1 MRRKA
6 RTGDEER
13 SEEVKVV
20 GFLPMT
26 SAMAATPAT
35 AAAVPAGRPRA
46 VRTGASRWS
55 AALRAAM
62 PRGRMLPAHLLE
74 RRHKT
79 IVTVLAAHVP
89 ALLAF
94 GLLRGYALG
103 HMLFDI
109 GPVVM
114 LSALAMAKRFPLRWR
129 MVAACTGL
137 VTCSAML
144 VHLWGG
150 VIEAHFHFFVV
161 IGLLTL
167 YQDWVPFLLAIAY
180 VIVHHGVMGVIAPHS
195 VYSNP
200 DAAANPWRWALIHGG
215 FVLAASLTHMASWR
229 TNEEQLLRDPLTGLP
244 SRLLLMHRL
253 QSALARVERTNAHVA
268 VLFIDLDRFKVVN
281 DSLGHH
287 AGDRL
292 LLAVAERLR
301 LAARRHELPARFGGD
316 EFVIVCEDVVD
327 PQDAVAVAER
337 LLKALAQPFDFDD
350 STAFVGGSI
359 GIAVTDDPNADPGDL
374 VRDADAAMYR
384 AKEAGGGR
392 WSIFDQVVRDR
403 AVARQAVEA
412 ALRTAIDEEQLVVF
426 FQPEISV
433 ATGDIVGVEALVRW
447 ERPGVGM
454 VSPADFIPIAEETGL
469 IIPIGT
475 WVLNE
480 ACRQA
485 QSFDDGRL
493 VIRVNVSARQL
504 AEPGLADTVKTA
516 LAASGL
522 PPERL
527 CLEVTESVLLED
539 GDRSV
544 AALQALRDIGVGVSL
559 DDFGTGYCSL
569 SYLRRLPIDSLKI
582 DRSFVRGLG
591 HEADDDSI
599 VTSVIDLARS
609 LGVSVVAE
617 GVETEEQLDGLRARG
632 CDTMQG
638 FLFARPG
645 PASTV
650 AALMGEG
657 AAA

>member
-1 MRRKA
+1 
-6 RTGDEER
+6 
-13 SEEVKVV
+13 
-20 GFLPMT
+20 
-26 SAMAATPAT
+26 MAATPAS
-35 AAAVPAGRPRA
+35 APSVPAGRSPA
-46 VRTGASRWS
+46 ARTGAARFSK
-55 AALRAAM
+55 AVRAAM

-74 RRHKT
+74 RRHRT

-109 GPVVM
+109 GPLVM
-114 LSALAMAKRFPLRWR
+114 LSALSIAKRIPLRWR

-137 VTCSAML
+137 VTCSAIL

-167 YQDWVPFLLAIAY
+167 YQDWLPFLLAIAY
-180 VIVHHGVMGVIAPHS
+180 VVLHHGVMGVVAPHS
-195 VYSNP
+195 VYRNP
-200 DAAANPWRWALIHGG
+200 DAAAHPWRWALIHGG

-253 QSALARVERTNAHVA
+253 QSALARIERTGAHVA

-316 EFVIVCEDVVD
+316 EFVIVCEDVAD

-337 LLKALAQPFDFDD
+337 LLKALARPFDFDD

-359 GIAVTDDPNADPGDL
+359 GIAVTSDPDADPGDL

-384 AKEAGGGR
+384 AKQAGGGR

-403 AVARQAVEA
+403 AVARQAIEA
-412 ALRTAIDEEQLVVF
+412 ALRNAVDENQLVVH

-433 ATGDIVGVEALVRW
+433 ATGEIVGVEALVRW
-447 ERPGVGM
+447 QRPGVGM
-454 VSPADFIPIAEETGL
+454 VPPADFIPIAEETGL
-469 IIPIGT
+469 IVPIGT

-504 AEPGLADTVKTA
+504 AEPGLADVVKAA
-516 LAASGL
+516 LRSSGL

-527 CLEVTESVLLED
+527 CLEVTESVVLED

-617 GVETEEQLDGLRARG
+617 GVETHEQLDGLRARG

-638 FLFARPG
+638 FLFAKPG
-645 PASTV
+645 PASSV
-650 AALMGEG
+650 AALMGDP

>member
-1 MRRKA
+1 
-6 RTGDEER
+6 
-13 SEEVKVV
+13 
-20 GFLPMT
+20 
-26 SAMAATPAT
+26 
-35 AAAVPAGRPRA
+35 
-46 VRTGASRWS
+46 
-55 AALRAAM
+55 
-62 PRGRMLPAHLLE
+62 MLPPHLLE
-74 RRHKT
+74 RRHRT

-89 ALLAF
+89 ALLLF
-94 GLLRGYALG
+94 GLARGYALR
-103 HMLFDI
+103 HVAIDV
-109 GPVVM
+109 GPVVL
-114 LSALAMAKRFPLRWR
+114 LSILATAKRVPLRWR

-137 VTCSAML
+137 VTCSALL

-167 YQDWVPFLLAIAY
+167 YQDWLPFLLAIAY
-180 VIVHHGVMGVIAPHS
+180 VVLHHGVMGVLAPES

-200 DAAANPWRWALIHGG
+200 QAVAHPWRWAMIHGG
-215 FVLAASLTHMASWR
+215 FVLAASLTHIASWR
-229 TNEEQLLRDPLTGLP
+229 TNEQQLLRDPLTGLP
-244 SRLLLMHRL
+244 SRLLLMNRL
-253 QSALARVERTNAHVA
+253 QAAIARIDRAGTHVA

-292 LLAVAERLR
+292 LVAVADRLST
-301 LAARRHELPARFGGD
+301 AARRHELPARFGGD
-316 EFVIVCEDVVD
+316 EFVIVCEDIAD
-327 PQDAVAVAER
+327 AQDAVAVAER
-337 LLKALAQPFDFDD
+337 LLRTLSKPFDFDD
-350 STAFVGGSI
+350 VPAFVGGSI
-359 GIAVTDDPNADPGDL
+359 GIAVTSDPNAAPADL

-384 AKEAGGGR
+384 AKQAGGGR

-403 AVARQAVEA
+403 AVARQATEA
-412 ALRTAIDEEQLVVF
+412 ALRNAIANDELVVH
-426 FQPEISV
+426 FQPEVSV

-447 ERPGVGM
+447 QRPGAGM
-454 VSPADFIPIAEETGL
+454 VPPADFIPIAEETGL
-469 IIPIGT
+469 IVPIGR
-475 WVLNE
+475 WVLHA
-480 ACRQA
+480 ACMQA
-485 QSFDDGRL
+485 KDFDDGRL

-504 AEPGLADTVKTA
+504 AEPGLADTVKDA

-527 CLEVTESVLLED
+527 VLEVTESVILED

-617 GVETEEQLDGLRARG
+617 GVETEEQLAGLRARG

-638 FLFARPG
+638 FLFAKPG
-645 PASTV
+645 PASAV
-650 AALMGEG
+650 AALM
-657 AAA
+657 AQPTLA

>member
-1 MRRKA
+1 
-6 RTGDEER
+6 
-13 SEEVKVV
+13 
-20 GFLPMT
+20 
-26 SAMAATPAT
+26 
-35 AAAVPAGRPRA
+35 
-46 VRTGASRWS
+46 
-55 AALRAAM
+55 
-62 PRGRMLPAHLLE
+62 MLPPHLLE
-74 RRHKT
+74 RRHRT

-94 GLLRGYALG
+94 GLARGYALG
-103 HMLFDI
+103 HVMIDI
-109 GPVVM
+109 GPVVL
-114 LSALAMAKRFPLRWR
+114 LSVLATAKRVPLRWR

-137 VTCSAML
+137 VTCSALL

-180 VIVHHGVMGVIAPHS
+180 VVLHHGVMGVLAPES

-200 DAAANPWRWALIHGG
+200 QAIAHPWRWAMIHGG
-215 FVLAASLTHMASWR
+215 FVLAASLTHIASWR

-244 SRLLLMHRL
+244 SRLLLMNRL
-253 QSALARVERTNAHVA
+253 QAAIARIDRTGTQVA

-292 LLAVAERLR
+292 LVAVADRLR
-301 LAARRHELPARFGGD
+301 TAARRHELPARFGGD
-316 EFVIVCEDVVD
+316 EFVIVCEDIAD
-327 PQDAVAVAER
+327 AQDAVAVGER
-337 LLKALAQPFDFDD
+337 LLRALAQPFDFDD
-350 STAFVGGSI
+350 VPAFVGGSI
-359 GIAVTDDPNADPGDL
+359 GIAVTSDPQAAPADL

-384 AKEAGGGR
+384 AKQAGGGR
-392 WSIFDQVVRDR
+392 CSIFDQVVRDR
-403 AVARQAVEA
+403 AVARQATEA
-412 ALRTAIDEEQLVVF
+412 ALRNAIANDELVVH

-433 ATGDIVGVEALVRW
+433 ASGDIVGVEALVRW
-447 ERPGVGM
+447 QRPGAGM
-454 VSPADFIPIAEETGL
+454 VPPADFIPIAEETGL
-469 IIPIGT
+469 IVPIGK
-475 WVLNE
+475 WVLHA
-480 ACRQA
+480 ACAQA
-485 QSFDDGRL
+485 KSFDDGRL

-504 AEPGLADTVKTA
+504 AEPGLADTVKDA

-527 CLEVTESVLLED
+527 VLEVTESVVLED

-591 HEADDDSI
+591 READDDSI

-617 GVETEEQLDGLRARG
+617 GVETEEQLAGLRARG

-638 FLFARPG
+638 FLFAKPG
-645 PASTV
+645 PASAV
-650 AALMGEG
+650 AALMAQP

>member
-1 MRRKA
+1 MSPS
-6 RTGDEER
+6 G
-13 SEEVKVV
+13 S
-20 GFLPMT
+20 GF
-26 SAMAATPAT
+26 SPAV
-35 AAAVPAGRPRA
+35 AAARNPAARSTLSRKLARVRA
-46 VRTGASRWS
+46 
-55 AALRAAM
+55 LM
-62 PRGRMLPAHLLE
+62 PNGRMLPAHLLE
-74 RRHKT
+74 RRHRA

-94 GLLRGYALG
+94 GLARGYAIG

-109 GPVVM
+109 GPLLM
-114 LSALAMAKRFPLRWR
+114 LSALAIAKRFPLRWR

-137 VTCSAML
+137 VTCSALL
-144 VHLWGG
+144 VHLWDGT
-150 VIEAHFHFFVV
+150 IEAHFHFFVV

-180 VIVHHGVMGVIAPHS
+180 VVLHHGVMGVVAPHS

-200 DAAANPWRWALIHGG
+200 LAAAHPWRWALIHGG

-244 SRLLLMHRL
+244 SRLLLMNRL
-253 QSALARVERTNAHVA
+253 QSAIARIERTNAHVA
-268 VLFIDLDRFKVVN
+268 VLFVDLDRFKVVN

-292 LLAVAERLR
+292 LLAVADRLR
-301 LAARRHELPARFGGD
+301 MAARRHELPARFGGD
-316 EFVIVCEDVVD
+316 EFVIVCEDVAD
-327 PQDAVAVAER
+327 PQHAVAVAER
-337 LLKALAQPFDFDD
+337 LLKALAQPFDFDGMP
-350 STAFVGGSI
+350 AFVGGSI
-359 GIAVTDDPNADPGDL
+359 GIALTNDPYAEPADL
-374 VRDADAAMYR
+374 VRDADAARYR
-384 AKEAGGGR
+384 AKQAGGGR

-403 AVARQAVEA
+403 AVARQAIEA
-412 ALRTAIDEEQLVVF
+412 ALRGAIENDELVVH

-447 ERPGVGM
+447 QRPGVGM
-454 VSPADFIPIAEETGL
+454 VSPGDFIPIAEETGL
-469 IIPIGT
+469 IVPIGT
-475 WVLNE
+475 WVLNQ
-480 ACRQA
+480 ACAQA
-485 QSFDDGRL
+485 KSFDDGRL

-504 AEPGLADTVKTA
+504 AEPGLADTVKAA

-544 AALQALRDIGVGVSL
+544 AALQVLRDIGVGVSL

-569 SYLRRLPIDSLKI
+569 SYLRRLPIDNLKI

-617 GVETEEQLDGLRARG
+617 GVETEEQLDGLRSRG

-638 FLFARPG
+638 FLFAKPG
-645 PASTV
+645 PATAV
-650 AALMGEG
+650 AELMRAP

>member
-1 MRRKA
+1 MTERAPGARSSLSRRLA
-6 RTGDEER
+6 R
-13 SEEVKVV
+13 
-20 GFLPMT
+20 
-26 SAMAATPAT
+26 
-35 AAAVPAGRPRA
+35 
-46 VRTGASRWS
+46 
-55 AALRAAM
+55 LRAIM
-62 PRGRMLPAHLLE
+62 PQGRMLPPHLLE
-74 RRHKT
+74 RRHRT
-79 IVTVLAAHVP
+79 IVAVLAAHIP
-89 ALLAF
+89 ALLLF
-94 GLLRGYALG
+94 GLARGYALG
-103 HMLFDI
+103 HVLIDI
-109 GPVVM
+109 GPVVL
-114 LSALAMAKRFPLRWR
+114 LSALALAKRAPLRWR

-137 VTCSAML
+137 VTCSALL

-167 YQDWVPFLLAIAY
+167 YQDWLPFLLAIAY
-180 VIVHHGVMGVIAPHS
+180 VVLHHGVMGVLEPHS

-200 DAAANPWRWALIHGG
+200 QAAAHPWRWAMIHGG

-229 TNEEQLLRDPLTGLP
+229 TNEQQLLRDPLTGLP
-244 SRLLLMHRL
+244 SRLLLMNRL
-253 QSALARVERTNAHVA
+253 QSAIARIERTGTHVA

-292 LLAVAERLR
+292 LVAVAERLR
-301 LAARRHELPARFGGD
+301 MAARRHELPARFGGD
-316 EFVIVCEDVVD
+316 EFVLVCEDVAD
-327 PQDAVAVAER
+327 AQDAVVIAER

-350 STAFVGGSI
+350 VPAFVGGSI
-359 GIAVTDDPNADPGDL
+359 GIAMSGDPQAEPADL

-384 AKEAGGGR
+384 AKQAGGGR
-392 WSIFDQVVRDR
+392 WSIFDQIVRDR
-403 AVARQAVEA
+403 AVARQATEA
-412 ALRTAIDEEQLVVF
+412 ALRNAIANDELVVH
-426 FQPEISV
+426 FQPEV
-433 ATGDIVGVEALVRW
+433 AVASGEIVGVEALVRW
-447 ERPGVGM
+447 ERPGAGM

-469 IIPIGT
+469 IVPIGK
-475 WVLNE
+475 WVLHA
-480 ACRQA
+480 ACAQA
-485 QSFDDGRL
+485 KSFDDGRL

-504 AEPGLADTVKTA
+504 AEPGLADTVKDA

-527 CLEVTESVLLED
+527 VLEVTESVILED

-617 GVETEEQLDGLRARG
+617 GVETEEQLAGLRARG

-638 FLFARPG
+638 FLFAK
-645 PASTV
+645 PAPAAAV
-650 AALMGEG
+650 AALMAERSTP

>member
-1 MRRKA
+1 
-6 RTGDEER
+6 
-13 SEEVKVV
+13 
-20 GFLPMT
+20 
-26 SAMAATPAT
+26 
-35 AAAVPAGRPRA
+35 
-46 VRTGASRWS
+46 
-55 AALRAAM
+55 
-62 PRGRMLPAHLLE
+62 MLPPHLLE
-74 RRHKT
+74 RRHRT

-89 ALLAF
+89 ALLLF
-94 GLLRGYALG
+94 GLARGYALR
-103 HMLFDI
+103 HVTIDV
-109 GPVVM
+109 GPVVL
-114 LSALAMAKRFPLRWR
+114 LSVLATAKRVPLRWR

-137 VTCSAML
+137 VTCSALL

-180 VIVHHGVMGVIAPHS
+180 VVLHHGVMGVLAPQS

-200 DAAANPWRWALIHGG
+200 QAVAHPWRWAMIHGG
-215 FVLAASLTHMASWR
+215 FVLAASLTHIASWR
-229 TNEEQLLRDPLTGLP
+229 TNEQQLLSDPLTGLP
-244 SRLLLMHRL
+244 SRLLLMNRL
-253 QSALARVERTNAHVA
+253 EAAIARIDRTGTHVA

-292 LLAVAERLR
+292 LVAVADRLR
-301 LAARRHELPARFGGD
+301 AAARRHELAARFGGD
-316 EFVIVCEDVVD
+316 EFVIVCEDIAD
-327 PQDAVAVAER
+327 ARDAVAVAER
-337 LLKALAQPFDFDD
+337 LLRTLSRPFDFDD
-350 STAFVGGSI
+350 VPAFVGGSI
-359 GIAVTDDPNADPGDL
+359 GIAVTSDPDAAPADL

-384 AKEAGGGR
+384 AKQAGGGR

-403 AVARQAVEA
+403 AVARQATEA
-412 ALRTAIDEEQLVVF
+412 ALRSAIENDELVVH
-426 FQPEISV
+426 FQPEVSV
-433 ATGDIVGVEALVRW
+433 ATGEIVGVEALVRW
-447 ERPGVGM
+447 ERPGAGL

-469 IIPIGT
+469 IVPIGR
-475 WVLNE
+475 WVLNA
-480 ACRQA
+480 ACMQA
-485 QSFDDGRL
+485 KDFDDGRL

-504 AEPGLADTVKTA
+504 AEPGLADTVKEA

-527 CLEVTESVLLED
+527 VLEVTESVVLED

-609 LGVSVVAE
+609 MGVSVVAE
-617 GVETEEQLDGLRARG
+617 GVETEAQLAGLRARG

-645 PASTV
+645 PASAV
-650 AALMGEG
+650 AALM
-657 AAA
+657 AQPAVA

>member
-1 MRRKA
+1 
-6 RTGDEER
+6 
-13 SEEVKVV
+13 
-20 GFLPMT
+20 
-26 SAMAATPAT
+26 
-35 AAAVPAGRPRA
+35 
-46 VRTGASRWS
+46 
-55 AALRAAM
+55 M
-62 PRGRMLPAHLLE
+62 PHGRMLPAHLLE
-74 RRHKT
+74 RRHRT

-103 HMLFDI
+103 HMMFDI
-109 GPVVM
+109 GPVIL
-114 LSALAMAKRFPLRWR
+114 LSAIAMYKAFPLRWR

-137 VTCSAML
+137 VTCSALL

-180 VIVHHGVMGVIAPHS
+180 VVLHHGVMGVLAPHS
-195 VYSNP
+195 VYNNP
-200 DAAANPWRWALIHGG
+200 QAAAHPWRWAMIHGG

-244 SRLLLMHRL
+244 SRLLLMNRL
-253 QSALARVERTNAHVA
+253 QSAIARLERAGGQVA
-268 VLFIDLDRFKVVN
+268 VLFVDLDRFKVVN

-292 LLAVAERLR
+292 LLAVADRLR
-301 LAARRHELPARFGGD
+301 TVARRHELPARFGGD
-316 EFVIVCEDVVD
+316 EFVIVCEDIAD
-327 PQDAVAVAER
+327 AQDAVAVAER
-337 LLKALAQPFDFDD
+337 LLRALAQPFDFDD
-350 STAFVGGSI
+350 VPAFVGGSV
-359 GIAVTDDPNADPGDL
+359 GIAVTSDPDASPADL

-384 AKEAGGGR
+384 AKQSGGGR
-392 WSIFDQVVRDR
+392 WSIFDQVIRER
-403 AVARQAVEA
+403 AVARQATEA
-412 ALRTAIDEEQLVVF
+412 ALRNAIARDELVVH
-426 FQPEISV
+426 FQPELSV
-433 ATGDIVGVEALVRW
+433 ATGGIVGVEALVRW
-447 ERPGVGM
+447 ERPGHGM

-469 IIPIGT
+469 IVPIGK
-475 WVLNE
+475 WVLHQ
-480 ACRQA
+480 ACAQA
-485 QSFDDGRL
+485 KTFDDGRL

-504 AEPGLADTVKTA
+504 AEPGLADTVKEA

-527 CLEVTESVLLED
+527 VLEVTESVVLED

-544 AALQALRDIGVGVSL
+544 AALRALRDIGVGVSL

-617 GVETEEQLDGLRARG
+617 GVETEEQLAGLRARG

-645 PASTV
+645 PADAV
-650 AALMGEG
+650 AELMAQP

>member
-1 MRRKA
+1 M
-6 RTGDEER
+6 
-13 SEEVKVV
+13 
-20 GFLPMT
+20 
-26 SAMAATPAT
+26 SAIGPASAPAPNG
-35 AAAVPAGRPRA
+35 AAASTARPALSRRLA
-46 VRTGASRWS
+46 RLRT
-55 AALRAAM
+55 AM

-74 RRHKT
+74 RRHRT
-79 IVTVLAAHVP
+79 IVAVLAAHVP
-89 ALLAF
+89 GLLAF
-94 GLLRGYALG
+94 GLLRGYAFG
-103 HMLFDI
+103 HVLFDV
-109 GPVVM
+109 GPVIM
-114 LSALAMAKRFPLRWR
+114 LSALAKSTRLPLRWR

-137 VTCSAML
+137 VTCSALL

-167 YQDWVPFLLAIAY
+167 YQDWLPFLLAIAY
-180 VIVHHGVMGVIAPHS
+180 VVVHHGLMGVLAPHS

-200 DAAANPWRWALIHGG
+200 DAALHPWRWALIHGG

-244 SRLLLMHRL
+244 SRLLLMNRL
-253 QSALARVERTNAHVA
+253 RSAIARLERTGGHVA

-301 LAARRHELPARFGGD
+301 VAARRHELPARFGGD
-316 EFVIVCEDVVD
+316 EFVIVCEDVAD

-350 STAFVGGSI
+350 VPAFVGGSV
-359 GIAVTDDPNADPGDL
+359 GIAVTSDPHAAPADL

-384 AKEAGGGR
+384 AKQAGGGR

-403 AVARQAVEA
+403 AVARQAIEA
-412 ALRTAIDEEQLVVF
+412 ALRNAIDNVELVVH

-433 ATGDIVGVEALVRW
+433 ATGEIVGVEALVRW
-447 ERPGVGM
+447 VRPGHGM

-485 QSFDDGRL
+485 SSFDDGRL

-504 AEPGLADTVKTA
+504 TEPGLAETVNAA
-516 LAASGL
+516 LTASGL

-527 CLEVTESVLLED
+527 CLEVTESIVLED

-544 AALQALRDIGVGVSL
+544 AALQALREIGVGVSL

-569 SYLRRLPIDSLKI
+569 AYLRRLPIDSLKI

-638 FLFARPG
+638 FLFAKPG
-645 PASTV
+645 PADAV
-650 AALMGEG
+650 AALMGE
-657 AAA
+657 ATPA